1 LYVNFSEFVTC
12 QIIYCKNTLCR
23 CWTSRACT

>member
-1 LYVNFSEFVTC
+1 MTYW
-12 QIIYCKNTLCR
+12 KNTLCR